1 MVLPAKFVFSICVAM
16 FWLSVSRVQ
25 LAVLLC
31 HQIPPTG
38 NSTGIKHFFF
48 FFLSLAYCNLFKCSV
63 NYYSVYI
70 LCTGAT

>member
-38 NSTGIKHFFF
+38 NSTGIKIFSLL
-48 FFLSLAYCNLFKCSV
+48 FFLSFFDLL
-63 NYYSVYI
+63 
-70 LCTGAT
+70 